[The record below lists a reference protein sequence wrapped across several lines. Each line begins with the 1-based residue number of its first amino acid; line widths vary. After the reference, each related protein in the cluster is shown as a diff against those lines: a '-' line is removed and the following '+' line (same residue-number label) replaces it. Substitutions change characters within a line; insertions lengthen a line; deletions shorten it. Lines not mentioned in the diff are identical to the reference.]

1 MIKTRIASFGS
12 YVPSKVVT
20 NKDLEKMMDTSDEW
34 IQQRSG
40 ITERRWIEPG
50 KDTMKSMALAASQQ
64 ALQRAGWTADDVDCI
79 IFSSLLSD
87 YVFPGTG
94 VLVQHGLGGKRNI
107 PAYDIRNGC
116 SGFLYGLQ
124 MANSF
129 IRSGVYKKVLLSA
142 AEIHST
148 SIKHSPE
155 GRDVGVLFGDG
166 ASTCLLEATEKD
178 EGIID
183 VNIYSQGEH
192 AGKLAVLGPSPNDQ
206 PRISETTLQD
216 KRTFPVMDGKFVFKN
231 AVERMCESMGEICKK
246 NKVDPQ
252 TIDFVVPHQAN
263 MRINQSVMQHLGIP
277 ESKTHPTIDHYGNT
291 TSATIPI
298 TFDEAVQKKKIKRGD
313 LVALTAFGAGFTW
326 GSALVRY

>member
-1 MIKTRIASFGS
+1 MIKTRIAAFGC

-20 NKDLEKMMDTSDEW
+20 NKDLEKIMDTSDEW

-50 KDTMKSMALAASQQ
+50 KDTVKSMALAASNQ

-87 YVFPGTG
+87 YIFPGTG
-94 VLVQHGLGGKRNI
+94 VLIQQGLGGKRFI
-107 PAYDIRNGC
+107 PAFDIRNGC
-116 SGFLYGLQ
+116 SGFLYSLQ

-129 IRSGVYKKVLLSA
+129 IRMGVYKKVLIAA

-148 SIKHSPE
+148 SLKHSPE

-166 ASTCLLEATEKD
+166 AGACLLEATDKE

-183 VNIYSQGEH
+183 VMIYSQGEH
-192 AGKLAVLGPSPNDQ
+192 ADKLTVMGPSPNDM
-206 PRISETTLQD
+206 PRISESTLTD
-216 KRTFPVMDGKFVFKN
+216 KRTFPVMDGRFVFKN
-231 AVERMCESMGEICKK
+231 AVDRMCESMGEICKK
-246 NKVDPQ
+246 NSVDPKS
-252 TIDFVVPHQAN
+252 INFVIPHQAN
-263 MRINQSVMQHLGIP
+263 KRINQSVMQHLGIS
-277 ESKTHPTIDHYGNT
+277 EDKTHYTIDHYGNT

-298 TFDEAVQKKKIKRGD
+298 TFDEAVLKKKIKRGD
-313 LVALTAFGAGFTW
+313 LVALTAFGTGFTW